1 MALSPCLRR
10 FSPPPRPKHLPEA
23 GGAHHHTTGD
33 FVTIRQRL
41 ATFVLS
47 GCVLGGGFL
56 AMGSGSAGAAQLPTV
71 AVAATIDNVATSAAA
86 ALATMGT
93 ANFVVRLEDAAYAV
107 AANLGVD
114 GAGLEQ
120 AWLRADQP
128 HQIALLSALTQVGVP
143 YQRNTSKVGV
153 GFDCSGLTAFAWGQ
167 TGVELAHQ
175 SITQLRNS
183 SARTIDDAQAGD
195 LVYYP
200 GHVMLWLGVDNLIV
214 HAPQRG
220 RNVEVGHFSSRR
232 ASIRNVKFGNP
243 IG

>member
-1 MALSPCLRR
+1 
-10 FSPPPRPKHLPEA
+10 
-23 GGAHHHTTGD
+23 
-33 FVTIRQRL
+33 VTIRRRL
-41 ATFVLS
+41 ATLVLAGS
-47 GCVLGGGFL
+47 VLGGGFL
-56 AMGSGSAGAAQLPTV
+56 AMGSGSAGATDLPTV
-71 AVAATIDNVATSAAA
+71 AVAATIDTVSTSAAA

-93 ANFVVRLEDAAYAV
+93 ANFAVRLENAAYSV
-107 AANLGVD
+107 AATLGVD
-114 GAGLEQ
+114 GAVLHQ
-120 AWLRADQP
+120 AWLQADQP

-143 YQRNTSKVGV
+143 YHRNASKVGV

-167 TGVELAHQ
+167 TGVELARR
-175 SITQLRNS
+175 STTQMRNA
-183 SARTIDDAQAGD
+183 SARTIDTAQAGD

-232 ASIRNVKFGNP
+232 VSVRNIKFGNP